1 MHQPPRHSYTPASSQ
16 NDADLVRAALAGD
29 LSGFETLVQRH
40 HASLCAFLFRI
51 TGRWHEAEELAQ
63 DAFVKAFQELRRF
76 NPRHAFK
83 TWLYTIGRNLAL
95 DILRKRQVSP
105 IDELSDDEPP
115 LETPAEPFADD
126 GQRRQ
131 LLEALETL
139 PAPQRQAL
147 WLFHVEELPVNDIA
161 AILGKSGVATRVLLF
176 RARHLL
182 ASRLRTSA
190 HILADS
196 TTADDPLKGVLP

>member
-1 MHQPPRHSYTPASSQ
+1 MRQPAHHPDASIPAQ
-16 NDADLVRAALAGD
+16 DDAALVRAVLAGD
-29 LSGFETLVQRH
+29 LSGFETLVQRYH
-40 HASLCAFLFRI
+40 PSLCAFLFRI

-95 DILRKRQVSP
+95 DTLRKRQASP
-105 IDELSDDEPP
+105 LDELSGDEPP
-115 LETPAEPFADD
+115 PETPAEPLADD
-126 GQRRQ
+126 SQRRQ

-139 PAPQRQAL
+139 PDPQRQAL
-147 WLFHVEELPVNDIA
+147 WLFHADELPVNEIA

-176 RARHLL
+176 RARHTL
-182 ASRLRTSA
+182 ASRLRTSSRA
-190 HILADS
+190 LAGEP
-196 TTADDPLKGVLP
+196 AEGDPLKGTLP